1 MKLTPAVSLALG
13 VVCTSMAAGVLAETG
28 MTGHQHDQHAHQAP
42 EASKLSLDHG
52 KKWQTD
58 MPLRQSMQRIND
70 AVLQAVPA
78 YHNDSMTP
86 AEAGKLS
93 SEINTQIA
101 YMIANCKLEPAAD
114 ATLHVFIGE
123 LLAGAARMKDE
134 PASPQGLPHIVRT
147 LDQYTEYF
155 DHPGL

>member
-1 MKLTPAVSLALG
+1 
-13 VVCTSMAAGVLAETG
+13 MAAGVLAETG
-28 MTGHQHDQHAHQAP
+28 MTGHQRDHHARKAL

-58 MPLRQSMQRIND
+58 APLRHGMQRIND

-78 YHNDSMTP
+78 YHKDSLTLP
-86 AEAGKLS
+86 EAGKLS
-93 SEINTQIA
+93 SEINTQVA
-101 YMIANCKLEPAAD
+101 YMIANCKLEPTAD
-114 ATLHVFIGE
+114 ATLHVFIGD
-123 LLAGAARMKDE
+123 LLAGAARMEGD

-147 LDQYTEYF
+147 LDQYTKYF